1 MLKFL
6 SLICISFCLSGAISQ
21 NIYKQKTYLMGSD
34 FEITVVA
41 KTQLE
46 ADKQIAI
53 AIGEISRIEALISS
67 WKPTSETSNINKNAG
82 VSPVQVSEELFSL
95 IQRALQIS
103 NLTDGAFDIS
113 YASMDKLWK
122 YDGSMTQIPSKEAIK
137 KSVAKVGYQDI
148 VVDPQNSTVFLK
160 NKGMKI
166 GFGAIGKGYA
176 ADKAKKLL
184 ISNGVSGG
192 IINASGDINS
202 WGSKPSG
209 SSWQV
214 AITNPLNKNKAFA
227 MLPIKDA
234 VVTSGNY
241 EKYVTFNSRRYSH
254 IIDPRSGYP
263 SQGIIS
269 VTVFAPKAELA
280 DALATSV
287 FVMGVETGIDRI
299 NQLKAIECIIITDTG
314 NIITSNNLTLNTQE

>member
-1 MLKFL
+1 
-6 SLICISFCLSGAISQ
+6 
-21 NIYKQKTYLMGSD
+21 MGSD

-67 WKPTSETSNINKNAG
+67 WKTTSETSNINKNAG
-82 VSPVQVSEELFSL
+82 VNPVKVSEELFSL

-122 YDGSMTQIPSKEAIK
+122 YDGSMTQMPSKEAIK

-148 VVDPQNSTVFLK
+148 IVDPKNSTVFLK

-254 IIDPRSGYP
+254 IIDPRTGYP

-299 NQLKAIECIIITDTG
+299 NQLKTIECIIITDTG
-314 NIITSNNLTLNTQE
+314 TIITSNNLTLKTQE

>member
-1 MLKFL
+1 
-6 SLICISFCLSGAISQ
+6 
-21 NIYKQKTYLMGSD
+21 MGSD

-46 ADKQIAI
+46 ADKQIGI
-53 AIGEISRIEALISS
+53 AISEISRIEALISS
-67 WKPTSETSNINKNAG
+67 WKTTSETSNINKNAG
-82 VSPVQVSEELFSL
+82 VSPVKVSKELFNL
-95 IQRALQIS
+95 IQRALKIS

-122 YDGSMTQIPSKEAIK
+122 YDGSMTQMPSKEAIK
-137 KSVAKVGYQDI
+137 KSVAKVGYKDI

-241 EKYVTFNSRRYSH
+241 EKYVIFNSRRYSH
-254 IIDPRSGYP
+254 IIDPRTGYP

-314 NIITSNNLTLNTQE
+314 TIITSNNLTLNTQE

>member
-1 MLKFL
+1 
-6 SLICISFCLSGAISQ
+6 
-21 NIYKQKTYLMGSD
+21 MGSD

-82 VSPVQVSEELFSL
+82 ASPVQVSEELFSL

-122 YDGSMTQIPSKEAIK
+122 YDGSMAQMPSKEAIK
-137 KSVAKVGYQDI
+137 KSVAKVGYKDI
-148 VVDPQNSTVFLK
+148 VVDPKNSTVFLK

-254 IIDPRSGYP
+254 IIDPRTGYP

-299 NQLKAIECIIITDTG
+299 NQLKAVECIIITDTG
-314 NIITSNNLTLNTQE
+314 SIITSNNLTLNTQE

>member
-1 MLKFL
+1 
-6 SLICISFCLSGAISQ
+6 
-21 NIYKQKTYLMGSD
+21 MGSD

-46 ADKQIAI
+46 ADKQIGI
-53 AIGEISRIEALISS
+53 AISEISRIEALISS
-67 WKPTSETSNINKNAG
+67 WKTTSETSNINKNAG
-82 VSPVQVSEELFSL
+82 VSPVKVSKELFNL

-122 YDGSMTQIPSKEAIK
+122 YDGSMTQMPSKEAIK
-137 KSVAKVGYQDI
+137 KSVAKVGYKDI
-148 VVDPQNSTVFLK
+148 VVDPKNSAVFLK

-254 IIDPRSGYP
+254 IIDPRTGYP

-299 NQLKAIECIIITDTG
+299 NQLKAVECIIITDTG

>member
-1 MLKFL
+1 
-6 SLICISFCLSGAISQ
+6 
-21 NIYKQKTYLMGSD
+21 MGSD

-67 WKPTSETSNINKNAG
+67 WKTTSETSNINKNAG
-82 VSPVQVSEELFSL
+82 VSPVKVSKELFNL

-122 YDGSMTQIPSKEAIK
+122 YDGSMTQMPSKEAIK
-137 KSVAKVGYQDI
+137 KSVAKVGYKDI

-241 EKYVTFNSRRYSH
+241 EKYVIFNSRRYSH
-254 IIDPRSGYP
+254 IIDPRTGYP

-314 NIITSNNLTLNTQE
+314 TIITSNNLTLNTQE

>member
-1 MLKFL
+1 
-6 SLICISFCLSGAISQ
+6 
-21 NIYKQKTYLMGSD
+21 MGSD

-67 WKPTSETSNINKNAG
+67 WKTTSETSNINKNAG
-82 VSPVQVSEELFSL
+82 ASPVKVSEELFSL

-122 YDGSMTQIPSKEAIK
+122 YDGSMTQMPSKEAIK

-148 VVDPQNSTVFLK
+148 IVDPKNRTVFLK

-254 IIDPRSGYP
+254 IIDPRTGYP

-299 NQLKAIECIIITDTG
+299 NQLKAVECIIITDTG

>member
-6 SLICISFCLSGAISQ
+6 SLICISFCLSEAISQ

-46 ADKQIAI
+46 ADKQIGI
-53 AIGEISRIEALISS
+53 AISEISRIEALISS

-82 VSPVQVSEELFSL
+82 VSPVKVSKELFSL

-122 YDGSMTQIPSKEAIK
+122 YDGSMTQMPSKEAIK
-137 KSVAKVGYQDI
+137 KSVAKVGYKDI

-241 EKYVTFNSRRYSH
+241 EKYVIFNSRRYSH
-254 IIDPRSGYP
+254 IIDPRTGYP

-314 NIITSNNLTLNTQE
+314 TIITSNNLTLNTQE

>member
-6 SLICISFCLSGAISQ
+6 SLICICFCLSGAISQ

-82 VSPVQVSEELFSL
+82 ASPVKVSEELFSL

-122 YDGSMTQIPSKEAIK
+122 YDGSMTQMPSKEAIK
-137 KSVAKVGYQDI
+137 KSVAKVGYQ
-148 VVDPQNSTVFLK
+148 
-160 NKGMKI
+160 
-166 GFGAIGKGYA
+166 GY
-176 ADKAKKLL
+176 
-184 ISNGVSGG
+184 SCG
-192 IINASGDINS
+192 
-202 WGSKPSG
+202 P
-209 SSWQV
+209 
-214 AITNPLNKNKAFA
+214 
-227 MLPIKDA
+227 
-234 VVTSGNY
+234 
-241 EKYVTFNSRRYSH
+241 
-254 IIDPRSGYP
+254 
-263 SQGIIS
+263 
-269 VTVFAPKAELA
+269 
-280 DALATSV
+280 
-287 FVMGVETGIDRI
+287 
-299 NQLKAIECIIITDTG
+299 
-314 NIITSNNLTLNTQE
+314 

>member
-1 MLKFL
+1 
-6 SLICISFCLSGAISQ
+6 
-21 NIYKQKTYLMGSD
+21 MGSD

-46 ADKQIAI
+46 ADKQIGI
-53 AIGEISRIEALISS
+53 AISEISRIEALISS
-67 WKPTSETSNINKNAG
+67 WKTTSETSNINKNAG
-82 VSPVQVSEELFSL
+82 VSPVKVSKELFNL

-137 KSVAKVGYQDI
+137 KSVAKVGYKDI
-148 VVDPQNSTVFLK
+148 IVDPQNSTVFLK

-254 IIDPRSGYP
+254 IIDPRTGYP

-314 NIITSNNLTLNTQE
+314 TIITSNNLTLNTQE

>member
-1 MLKFL
+1 
-6 SLICISFCLSGAISQ
+6 
-21 NIYKQKTYLMGSD
+21 MGSD

-82 VSPVQVSEELFSL
+82 VSPVKVSKELFNL

-148 VVDPQNSTVFLK
+148 IVDPQNSTVFLK

-299 NQLKAIECIIITDTG
+299 NQLKAVECIIITDTG

>member
-46 ADKQIAI
+46 ADKQIGI
-53 AIGEISRIEALISS
+53 AISEISRIEALISS
-67 WKPTSETSNINKNAG
+67 WKTTSETSNINKNAG
-82 VSPVQVSEELFSL
+82 VSPVKVSKELFSL

-122 YDGSMTQIPSKEAIK
+122 YDGSMTQMPSKEAIK
-137 KSVAKVGYQDI
+137 KSVAKVGYKDI

-254 IIDPRSGYP
+254 IIDPRTGYP

>member
-46 ADKQIAI
+46 ADKQIGI
-53 AIGEISRIEALISS
+53 AISEISRIEALISS
-67 WKPTSETSNINKNAG
+67 WKTTSETSNINKNAG
-82 VSPVQVSEELFSL
+82 VSPVKVSKELFNL

-122 YDGSMTQIPSKEAIK
+122 YDGSMTQMPSKEAIK
-137 KSVAKVGYQDI
+137 KSVAKVGYKDI
-148 VVDPQNSTVFLK
+148 VVDPKNSAVFLK

-254 IIDPRSGYP
+254 IIDPRTGYP

-299 NQLKAIECIIITDTG
+299 NQLKAVECIIITDTG

>member
-1 MLKFL
+1 
-6 SLICISFCLSGAISQ
+6 
-21 NIYKQKTYLMGSD
+21 MGSD

-67 WKPTSETSNINKNAG
+67 WKTTSETSNINKNAG
-82 VSPVQVSEELFSL
+82 VSPVKVSKELFNL

-148 VVDPQNSTVFLK
+148 IVDPQNSTVFLK

>member
-46 ADKQIAI
+46 ADKQIGI
-53 AIGEISRIEALISS
+53 AISEISRIEALISS
-67 WKPTSETSNINKNAG
+67 WKTTSETSNINKNAG
-82 VSPVQVSEELFSL
+82 VSPVKVSKELFSL
-95 IQRALQIS
+95 IKRALQIS

-122 YDGSMTQIPSKEAIK
+122 YDGSMTQMPSKEAIK
-137 KSVAKVGYQDI
+137 KSVAKVGYKDI

-241 EKYVTFNSRRYSH
+241 EKYVIFNSRRYSH
-254 IIDPRSGYP
+254 IIDPRTGYP

-314 NIITSNNLTLNTQE
+314 TIITSNNLTLNTQE

>member
-1 MLKFL
+1 
-6 SLICISFCLSGAISQ
+6 
-21 NIYKQKTYLMGSD
+21 MGSD

-137 KSVAKVGYQDI
+137 KSVAKVGYKDI
-148 VVDPQNSTVFLK
+148 IVDPQNSTVFLK

-299 NQLKAIECIIITDTG
+299 NQLKAVECIIITDTG

>member
-1 MLKFL
+1 
-6 SLICISFCLSGAISQ
+6 
-21 NIYKQKTYLMGSD
+21 MGSD

-82 VSPVQVSEELFSL
+82 VSPVKVSKELFSL

-122 YDGSMTQIPSKEAIK
+122 YDGSMTQMPSKEAIK
-137 KSVAKVGYQDI
+137 KSVAKVGYKDI

-254 IIDPRSGYP
+254 IIDPRTGYP

-314 NIITSNNLTLNTQE
+314 TIITSNNLTLNTQE

>member
-46 ADKQIAI
+46 ADKQIGI
-53 AIGEISRIEALISS
+53 AISEISRIEALISS
-67 WKPTSETSNINKNAG
+67 WKTTSETSNINKNAG
-82 VSPVQVSEELFSL
+82 VSPVKVSKELFNL

-122 YDGSMTQIPSKEAIK
+122 YDGSMSQMPSKEAIK
-137 KSVAKVGYQDI
+137 KSVAKVGYKDI
-148 VVDPQNSTVFLK
+148 VVDPKNSTVFLK

-254 IIDPRSGYP
+254 IIDPRTGYP

-314 NIITSNNLTLNTQE
+314 TIITSNNLTLNTQE

>member
-1 MLKFL
+1 
-6 SLICISFCLSGAISQ
+6 
-21 NIYKQKTYLMGSD
+21 MGSD

-67 WKPTSETSNINKNAG
+67 WKTTSETSNINKNAG
-82 VSPVQVSEELFSL
+82 VNPVKVSEELFSL
-95 IQRALQIS
+95 IQRTLQIS

-122 YDGSMTQIPSKEAIK
+122 YDGSMTQMPSKEAIK

-148 VVDPQNSTVFLK
+148 IVDPKNSTVFLK

-241 EKYVTFNSRRYSH
+241 EKYVIFNSRRYSH
-254 IIDPRSGYP
+254 IIDPRTGYP

-287 FVMGVETGIDRI
+287 FVMGAETGIDRI
-299 NQLKAIECIIITDTG
+299 NQLKAVECIIITDTG

>member
-67 WKPTSETSNINKNAG
+67 WKPTSQTSNINKNAG
-82 VSPVQVSEELFSL
+82 VAPVQVSEELFSL

-122 YDGSMTQIPSKEAIK
+122 YDGSMTQMPSKEAIK
-137 KSVAKVGYQDI
+137 KSVAKVGYKDI
-148 VVDPQNSTVFLK
+148 VVDPKNSTVFLK

-176 ADKAKKLL
+176 ADNAKKLL
-184 ISNGVSGG
+184 ILNGVSGG

-241 EKYVTFNSRRYSH
+241 EKYVIFNSRRYSH
-254 IIDPRSGYP
+254 IIDPRTGYP
-263 SQGIIS
+263 AQGIIS

-299 NQLKAIECIIITDTG
+299 NQLKAVECIIITDTG

>member
-1 MLKFL
+1 
-6 SLICISFCLSGAISQ
+6 
-21 NIYKQKTYLMGSD
+21 MGSD

-53 AIGEISRIEALISS
+53 AINEISRIEALISS
-67 WKPTSETSNINKNAG
+67 WKPTSETSNINKNARA
-82 VSPVQVSEELFSL
+82 SPVQVSEELLSL

-122 YDGSMTQIPSKEAIK
+122 YDGSMAQMPSKEAIK
-137 KSVAKVGYQDI
+137 KSVAKVGYKDI
-148 VVDPQNSTVFLK
+148 VVDPKNSTVFLK

-254 IIDPRSGYP
+254 IIDPRTGYP

-299 NQLKAIECIIITDTG
+299 NQLKAVECIIITDTG
-314 NIITSNNLTLNTQE
+314 SIITSNNLTLNTQE

>member
-6 SLICISFCLSGAISQ
+6 SLICICFCLSEAISQ

-34 FEITVVA
+34 FEITVVS

-67 WKPTSETSNINKNAG
+67 WKTTSETSNINKNAG
-82 VSPVQVSEELFSL
+82 VNPVKVSEELFSL

-122 YDGSMTQIPSKEAIK
+122 YDGSMTQMPSKEAIK

-148 VVDPQNSTVFLK
+148 IVDPKNSTVFLK

-254 IIDPRSGYP
+254 IIDPRTGYP

>member
-1 MLKFL
+1 
-6 SLICISFCLSGAISQ
+6 
-21 NIYKQKTYLMGSD
+21 MGSD

-82 VSPVQVSEELFSL
+82 ASPVQVSEELFSL

-241 EKYVTFNSRRYSH
+241 QKYVTFNSRRYSH
-254 IIDPRSGYP
+254 IIDPRTGYP

-299 NQLKAIECIIITDTG
+299 NQLKAVECIIITDTG
-314 NIITSNNLTLNTQE
+314 SIITSNNLTLNTQE

>member
-1 MLKFL
+1 
-6 SLICISFCLSGAISQ
+6 
-21 NIYKQKTYLMGSD
+21 MGSD

-122 YDGSMTQIPSKEAIK
+122 YDGSMTQMPSKEAIK
-137 KSVAKVGYQDI
+137 KSVAKVGYKDI

-241 EKYVTFNSRRYSH
+241 EKYVIFNSRRYSH
-254 IIDPRSGYP
+254 IIDPRTGYP

-299 NQLKAIECIIITDTG
+299 NQLKAVECIIITDTG

>member
-1 MLKFL
+1 
-6 SLICISFCLSGAISQ
+6 
-21 NIYKQKTYLMGSD
+21 MGSD

-67 WKPTSETSNINKNAG
+67 WKSTSQTSNINKNAG
-82 VSPVQVSEELFSL
+82 VAPVQVSEELFSL

-122 YDGSMTQIPSKEAIK
+122 YDGSMTQMPSKEAIK
-137 KSVAKVGYQDI
+137 KSVAKVGYKDI

-241 EKYVTFNSRRYSH
+241 EKYVIFNSRRYSH
-254 IIDPRSGYP
+254 IIDPRTGYP

-314 NIITSNNLTLNTQE
+314 TIITSNNLTLNTQE

>member
-6 SLICISFCLSGAISQ
+6 SLISICFCLSGAVCQ

-67 WKPTSETSNINKNAG
+67 WKSTSQTSNINKNAG
-82 VSPVQVSEELFSL
+82 VAPVQVSEELFSL

-122 YDGSMTQIPSKEAIK
+122 YDGSMTQMPSKEAIK
-137 KSVAKVGYQDI
+137 KSVAKVGYKDI

-241 EKYVTFNSRRYSH
+241 EKYVIFNSRRYSH
-254 IIDPRSGYP
+254 IIDPRTGYP

-299 NQLKAIECIIITDTG
+299 NQLKAVECIIITDTG

>member
-6 SLICISFCLSGAISQ
+6 SYICLFFCLSSAISQ

-34 FEITVVA
+34 FEITVVS
-41 KTQLE
+41 KTQKQ
-46 ADKQIAI
+46 ADRQIGI
-53 AIGEISRIEALISS
+53 AIGEIRRIEALISS
-67 WKPTSETSNINKNAG
+67 WKATSETSSINKNAG
-82 VSPVQVSEELFSL
+82 IAPVKISEELFSL
-95 IQRALQIS
+95 IQRAIQIS
-103 NLTDGAFDIS
+103 KLTDGAFDIS
-113 YASMDKLWK
+113 YASMDQLWK
-122 YDGSMTQIPSKEAIK
+122 YDGSMTQMPSKEAIK
-137 KSVAKVGYQDI
+137 KSVAKVGYTAI
-148 VVDPQNSTVFLK
+148 VLDPKNSTVFLK

-166 GFGAIGKGYA
+166 GFGAIGKGFA

-202 WGSKPSG
+202 WGSKPNG

-263 SQGIIS
+263 AQGIIS

-287 FVMGVETGIDRI
+287 FVMGVQTGIDRI

-314 NIITSNNLTLNTQE
+314 SIITSNNLSLNTKE

>member
-1 MLKFL
+1 
-6 SLICISFCLSGAISQ
+6 
-21 NIYKQKTYLMGSD
+21 MGSD

-67 WKPTSETSNINKNAG
+67 WKTTSETSNINKNAG
-82 VSPVQVSEELFSL
+82 VNPVKVSEELFSL
-95 IQRALQIS
+95 IQRALKIS

-122 YDGSMTQIPSKEAIK
+122 YDGSMTQMPSKEAIK

-148 VVDPQNSTVFLK
+148 IVDPKNSTVFLK

-241 EKYVTFNSRRYSH
+241 EKYVIFNSRRYSH
-254 IIDPRSGYP
+254 IIDPRTGYP

-299 NQLKAIECIIITDTG
+299 NQLKAVECIIITDTG

>member
-6 SLICISFCLSGAISQ
+6 SLICICFCLSGAISQ

-53 AIGEISRIEALISS
+53 AISEISRIEALISS
-67 WKPTSETSNINKNAG
+67 WKTTSETSNINKNAG
-82 VSPVQVSEELFSL
+82 VNPVKVSEELFSL

-122 YDGSMTQIPSKEAIK
+122 YDGSMSQMPSKEAIK
-137 KSVAKVGYQDI
+137 KSVAKVGYKDI
-148 VVDPQNSTVFLK
+148 VVDPQNTTVFLK

-209 SSWQV
+209 SLWQV

-254 IIDPRSGYP
+254 IIDPRTGYP

-314 NIITSNNLTLNTQE
+314 TIITSNNLTLNTQE

>member
-1 MLKFL
+1 
-6 SLICISFCLSGAISQ
+6 
-21 NIYKQKTYLMGSD
+21 MGSD

-67 WKPTSETSNINKNAG
+67 WKTTSETSNINKNAG
-82 VSPVQVSEELFSL
+82 ASPVKVSEELFSL

-122 YDGSMTQIPSKEAIK
+122 YDGSMTQMPSKEAIK
-137 KSVAKVGYQDI
+137 KSVAKVGYKDI

-176 ADKAKKLL
+176 ADKAKKML

-287 FVMGVETGIDRI
+287 FVMGVETGIDRL
-299 NQLKAIECIIITDTG
+299 NQLKAVECIIITDTG

>member
-46 ADKQIAI
+46 ADKQIGI
-53 AIGEISRIEALISS
+53 AISEISRIEALISS

-82 VSPVQVSEELFSL
+82 VSPVKVSKELFSL
-95 IQRALQIS
+95 IKRALQIS

-122 YDGSMTQIPSKEAIK
+122 YDGSMTQMPSKEAIK
-137 KSVAKVGYQDI
+137 KSVAKVGYKDI

-241 EKYVTFNSRRYSH
+241 EKYVIFNSRRYSH
-254 IIDPRSGYP
+254 IIDPRTGYP

-314 NIITSNNLTLNTQE
+314 TIITSNNLTLNTQE

>member
-46 ADKQIAI
+46 ADKQIGI
-53 AIGEISRIEALISS
+53 AISEISRIEALISS
-67 WKPTSETSNINKNAG
+67 WKTTSETSNINKNAG
-82 VSPVQVSEELFSL
+82 VSPVKVSKELFNL
-95 IQRALQIS
+95 IQRALKIS

-122 YDGSMTQIPSKEAIK
+122 YDGSMTQMPSKEAIK
-137 KSVAKVGYQDI
+137 KSVAKVGYKDI

-254 IIDPRSGYP
+254 IIDPRTGYP

-314 NIITSNNLTLNTQE
+314 TIITSNNLTLNIQE